1 MLTGERQNGMFLYR
15 EDCRG
20 PAELPLHCFFGVAT
34 AAAVHSLV
42 DFIFEI
48 QANAML
54 FVALLAM
61 GMPTAPD

>member
-1 MLTGERQNGMFLYR
+1 M
-15 EDCRG
+15 
-20 PAELPLHCFFGVAT
+20 FFGVAT
-34 AAAVHSLV
+34 VAAVHSLV
-42 DFIFEI
+42 DFSFEI